1 MHVSGTGINLI
12 KRFEGCKLDA
22 YQDAVSVW
30 TCGWGSTG
38 PDIHHG
44 TKFTQE
50 QADKRLLS
58 HLELVEGCISRNV
71 TVPLTQNQYD
81 ALACWIYNLGCGN
94 FMNSTLLKK
103 LNAGDYDAV
112 SAQIKRWNRA
122 GTNVLPGLVKRR
134 EAEAMLFAQSDTGVS
149 VT

>member
-1 MHVSGTGINLI
+1 MHVSENCVKLI
-12 KRFEGCKLDA
+12 QRFEGCKLDA

-50 QADKRLLS
+50 QADKRLRD
-58 HLELVEGCISRNV
+58 HLELVEGCLSRNV
-71 TVPLTQNQYD
+71 TVPLNQNQID

-103 LNAGDYDAV
+103 LNTGDYAAV
-112 SAQIKRWNRA
+112 PDQIKRWNRA
-122 GTNVLPGLVKRR
+122 GTQVLPGLVTRR
-134 EAEAMLFAQSDTGVS
+134 AAEAELFGTPC
-149 VT
+149 